1 MLGPHQLGVGVPG
14 GLEAIVH
21 AVDKIVEE
29 GDKDLLIL
37 QVDLINAFNL
47 CDRDSTFRVVEEVFP
62 DILKWVLTC
71 YDTNAVLIFGNTI
84 IMSEC
89 GFNQGDPL
97 ASAFLPDT
105 PSHHRQDCSGC
116 PWPETQCVVP
126 G

>member
-62 DILKWVLTC
+62 DILRWVPTLSSC
-71 YDTNAVLIFGNTI
+71 
-84 IMSEC
+84 
-89 GFNQGDPL
+89 L
-97 ASAFLPDT
+97 AT
-105 PSHHRQDCSGC
+105 PSFCPSVVSTRVILSPLCSS
-116 PWPETQCVVP
+116 P
-126 G
+126 